1 MTRPLAAIV
10 LAAGLGTRMRSERPK
25 HLHPLLG
32 RRVLDWALDPALALD
47 PERLVVV
54 SSPENHDE
62 MAGTLPESAELA
74 VQVEPRGTGDAVA
87 AAEQTLSGFSGD
99 VLVLDGAAPLL
110 TAEVLEGLIAEQHRA
125 GAAVTVLSIEPSEQ
139 LSYGRVLRDE
149 QGKLRAIVEE
159 RDASPADLAV
169 KELNTSIYVFSA
181 GDLWPALASLDTDN
195 SQGELYLTD
204 AVGKIVGDGKRG
216 AVYRAPDPIVGLGI
230 NNRAELAQAASE
242 LRDRLVEKHMLAGVT
257 IVDPSTTWIEEPV
270 VIEAEAVIHP
280 FTVLRGHTV
289 VRGRAEVGPHAVVVD
304 SEVGPEAAVGP
315 FAYLRP
321 GTVVGAGAKVG
332 SFVEV
337 KNSTIGER
345 TKVPHLSYIGDAEI
359 GEDTNIAAGA
369 ITANYRPELPEGGKH
384 RTVIG
389 RNVHTGS
396 DNVFVAPV
404 EIGDDAWIGA
414 GSTITEDVP
423 AGALAIARARQV
435 NKEGLGGKRDD

>member
-1 MTRPLAAIV
+1 M
-10 LAAGLGTRMRSERPK
+10 AAGLGTRMRSDWPK

-32 RRVLDWALDPALALD
+32 RRVLDWALEPALALG
-47 PERLVVV
+47 PQRLVVV
-54 SSPENHDE
+54 CSPETCGE
-62 MAGTLPESAELA
+62 IERTLPVGAETAL
-74 VQVEPRGTGDAVA
+74 QEEPRGTGDAVA
-87 AAEQTLSGFSGD
+87 AAKAALEGFAGD

-110 TAEVLEGLIAEQHRA
+110 TREVLEGLVDEHRVSR
-125 GAAVTVLSIEPSEQ
+125 AAVTVLSIEPPEP
-139 LSYGRVLRDE
+139 LPYGHVLRDE
-149 QGKLRAIVEE
+149 HGALRGIVEE
-159 RDASPADLAV
+159 GDASTQERAIR
-169 KELNTSIYVFSA
+169 ELNTSIYVFA
-181 GDLWPALASLDTDN
+181 AEDLWPALEQVDSDN
-195 SQGELYLTD
+195 AQGELYLTD
-204 AVGKIVGDGKRG
+204 VVGKLVADGKRG

-242 LRDRLVEKHMLAGVT
+242 LRARLLEEHMLAGVT
-257 IVDPSTTWIEEPV
+257 IIDPATTWVDEGVE
-270 VIEAEAVIHP
+270 IEADAVIHP

-304 SEVGPEAAVGP
+304 AEIGPEATVGP

-321 GTVVGAGAKVG
+321 GTVLGAGAKVG
-332 SFVEV
+332 AFVEV
-337 KNSTIGER
+337 KSSTIGAR
-345 TKVPHLSYIGDAEI
+345 TKVPHLSYIGDAEV

-369 ITANYRPELPEGGKH
+369 ITANYRPELAGGGKH
-384 RTVIG
+384 RTKIG

-435 NKEGLGGKRDD
+435 NKEARGGKHD